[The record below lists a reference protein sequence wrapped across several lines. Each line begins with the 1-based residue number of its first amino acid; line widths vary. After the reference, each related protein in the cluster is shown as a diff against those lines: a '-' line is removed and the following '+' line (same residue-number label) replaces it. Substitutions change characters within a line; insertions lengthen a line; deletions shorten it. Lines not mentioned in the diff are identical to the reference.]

1 MEFICLFS
9 LYRVM
14 EGGVHK
20 RDLKKLAKKAVKHYK
35 RNQQPE
41 WLKKYYGRVAHHLT
55 VDKEVDDLVKAF
67 SATSLGPPTPRVAR
81 VVAAENKVAEGAIR
95 KPSGR
100 TRKPKGESAEASTTA
115 QRERPTRA
123 RKQPERLILAPV
135 EAKTRRGRRPAAAA
149 AATAASMEEAHDTAT
164 SSVRTAQKQG
174 QNKSKSGKIPDFE
187 YPIIHVRETSAMIQG
202 IFDRNV
208 EVSQQNANRLRDTL
222 LRAIAEIKHQR
233 QEATNELSIISKT
246 TLSNPTAISKEMLNR
261 QIELAKMVSSFTNQE
276 VYATDRLSKIDYIV
290 NKAAES
296 RQAYFAKMA
305 AMNTAAVSGGGAKK
319 KK

>member
-1 MEFICLFS
+1 
-9 LYRVM
+9 M
-14 EGGVHK
+14 EGGVHT
-20 RDLKKLAKKAVKHYK
+20 RDFKKLAKKAIKHYK
-35 RNQQPE
+35 RDQQPE
-41 WLKKYYGRVAHHLT
+41 WLKKYYGRIPQHLT

-67 SATSLGPPTPRVAR
+67 GAASLGPPAPRVSR
-81 VVAAENKVAEGAIR
+81 LVAAENKVAEGAIK
-95 KPSGR
+95 KPKGR
-100 TRKPKGESAEASTTA
+100 TRRPRGESGEGSTTA

-135 EAKTRRGRRPAAAA
+135 EPTTKRGQRSAPAPA
-149 AATAASMEEAHDTAT
+149 AATADTAT

-174 QNKSKSGKIPDFE
+174 QKKGKSGKIPDFE
-187 YPIIHVRETSAMIQG
+187 YPIINVRETSAMIQG

-208 EVSQQNANRLRDTL
+208 EVSQQNVNRLRDTL

-233 QEATNELSIISKT
+233 QEAINELSIISKT
-246 TLSNPTAISKEMLNR
+246 TLSNPAAISKEMMDR
-261 QIELAKMVSSFTNQE
+261 QVELAKMATSFTNQE

-290 NKAAES
+290 AKAAEA

-305 AMNTAAVSGGGAKK
+305 MAAAPMNTAGGGAKK